1 MPPVA
6 GPRYRSRVP
15 LEELA
20 WMALAELA
28 GGESRAFAELAAVL
42 GSARAVFDA
51 SVAELGRLG
60 MNEAGVRAVLRFDAW
75 DGLRAR
81 RERCTELGISIAAF
95 DSAGYPAQLR
105 HIADPPL
112 ILYYRGGAPGSFG
125 PVVAVVGS
133 RRATRY
139 GLRVAEALGERL
151 ARRGVVV
158 VSGLARGIDA
168 AAHVGAVR
176 GGVSIAVL
184 AGGLD
189 RVYPARNR
197 RLCER
202 LAVAGSVVSESA
214 PGTPLRPY
222 LFPVRNRIIT
232 GMSAAT
238 VIVEAGERSGS
249 LVSARLAA
257 EQGREVFAVPGN
269 IDSPTSAGANALI
282 RDGAVPLLA
291 PAQVLEVCGIEAA
304 VAPEDAAGGGECS
317 SDKPFD
323 GNASTAVVAALD
335 PSGSHL
341 DDVAEAVGLDGA
353 RVMELLT
360 SLELGGF
367 VERLPGG
374 RFAPSAALFEQG
386 APRTYDGN
394 DETEG
399 GRRGHGD

>member
-1 MPPVA
+1 
-6 GPRYRSRVP
+6 
-15 LEELA
+15 
-20 WMALAELA
+20 MALAELA
-28 GGESRAFAELAAVL
+28 GGESRAFAEIAAVL

-51 SVAELGRLG
+51 SSAELAGLG

-95 DSAGYPAQLR
+95 DSAGYPAHLR
-105 HIADPPL
+105 QIADPPL
-112 ILYYRGGAPGSFG
+112 ILYYRGAAPGSFG

-158 VSGLARGIDA
+158 TSGLARGIDA
-168 AAHVGAVR
+168 AAHTGAVR

-197 RLCER
+197 RLCEG

-214 PGTPLRPY
+214 PGTPPRPY

-238 VIVEAGERSGS
+238 VIVEAAERSGS

-269 IDSPTSAGANALI
+269 IDSPSSAGANALI

-291 PAQVLEVCGIEAA
+291 LDQVLAACGIDEAPSA
-304 VAPEDAAGGGECS
+304 QDGASGVKS
-317 SDKPFD
+317 LSDKD
-323 GNASTAVVAALD
+323 LEGGSSAAVVAALD
-335 PSGSHL
+335 PSGSHV
-341 DDVAEAVGLDGA
+341 DDVAETVGLDGA
-353 RVMELLT
+353 RIMELLT
-360 SLELGGF
+360 ALELGGF

-374 RFAPSAALFEQG
+374 RFAPSAAVFERG
-386 APRTYDGN
+386 APRTRDGSK
-394 DETEG
+394 ETESS
-399 GRRGHGD
+399 RRGCGD

>member
-1 MPPVA
+1 MPD
-6 GPRYRSRVP
+6 
-15 LEELA
+15 EELA

-28 GGESRAFAELAAVL
+28 GGESRAFAHAAAVL
-42 GSARAVFDA
+42 GSARDLFVVSETD
-51 SVAELGRLG
+51 LRHLG
-60 MNEAGVRAVLRFDAW
+60 MNEACVRTVRGFDAW
-75 DGLRAR
+75 DALRAR
-81 RERCTELGISIAAF
+81 RDRCARLGISIAAF
-95 DSAGYPAQLR
+95 HSIAYPGPLR

-112 ILYYRGGAPGSFG
+112 ILYYRGRAPGSFSS
-125 PVVAVVGS
+125 VVAVVGS

-168 AAHVGAVR
+168 AAHAGAVR

-214 PGTPLRPY
+214 PGTVPRPY

-238 VIVEAGERSGS
+238 VIVEAAERSGS

-269 IDSPTSAGANALI
+269 IDSPSSAGVNGLI
-282 RDGAVPLLA
+282 RDGAAPLLA
-291 PAQVLEVCGIEAA
+291 PEQVLSACGADETGPSADGA
-304 VAPEDAAGGGECS
+304 SDAKALSDKDLGGECS
-317 SDKPFD
+317 
-323 GNASTAVVAALD
+323 AAVVAALD
-335 PSGSHL
+335 PSGTHL
-341 DDVAEAVGLDGA
+341 DDVAQAVGLDGA
-353 RVMELLT
+353 RIMELLT
-360 SLELGGF
+360 ALELGGF
-367 VERLPGG
+367 VERLGGG
-374 RFAPSAALFEQG
+374 RFAPSAVLFTRG
-386 APRTYDGN
+386 ARRIHDGN
-394 DETEG
+394 KETEG
-399 GRRGHGD
+399 SPRGRRE

>member
-1 MPPVA
+1 
-6 GPRYRSRVP
+6 
-15 LEELA
+15 
-20 WMALAELA
+20 MA
-28 GGESRAFAELAAVL
+28 
-42 GSARAVFDA
+42 
-51 SVAELGRLG
+51 
-60 MNEAGVRAVLRFDAW
+60 
-75 DGLRAR
+75 
-81 RERCTELGISIAAF
+81 
-95 DSAGYPAQLR
+95 
-105 HIADPPL
+105 
-112 ILYYRGGAPGSFG
+112 
-125 PVVAVVGS
+125 
-133 RRATRY
+133 
-139 GLRVAEALGERL
+139 
-151 ARRGVVV
+151 
-158 VSGLARGIDA
+158 SGLARGIDA
-168 AAHVGAVR
+168 AAHAGAVR

-202 LAVAGSVVSESA
+202 VVVTGCVVSESK

-291 PAQVLEVCGIEAA
+291 PAQVLEVCGIGVA
-304 VAPEDAAGGGECS
+304 VAPEVAAGGGECS
-317 SDKPFD
+317 SDRELD

-353 RVMELLT
+353 RIMELLT

-399 GRRGHGD
+399 GRRGHDD